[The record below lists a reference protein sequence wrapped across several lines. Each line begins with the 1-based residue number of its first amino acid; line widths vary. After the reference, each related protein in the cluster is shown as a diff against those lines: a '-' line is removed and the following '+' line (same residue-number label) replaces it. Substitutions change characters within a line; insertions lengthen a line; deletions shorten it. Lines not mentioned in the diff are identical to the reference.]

1 MRTSCL
7 CIALLFSS
15 LTLAAQDKGGP
26 SAQSFPVPAKVISLA
41 CPVGM
46 QAQQR
51 ASSQLVA
58 VQNGHRA
65 QISGQRIALTLRAAR
80 SPRIT
85 SAQVKVR
92 GLSPKAHVAQ
102 SKAGDLSSEIF
113 RTMNVNFDEES
124 NGGVTGE
131 LVLPGFTS
139 VTSIELQQIAYENGT
154 VWSVGNDSVCRVT
167 PDPFMLVS
175 DR

>member
-1 MRTSCL
+1 MKISGL
-7 CIALLFSS
+7 GLALLFSS
-15 LTLAAQDKGGP
+15 LTLAAQDKSDT
-26 SAQSFPVPAKVISLA
+26 SAQAFPVPVKVISLA

-51 ASSQLVA
+51 GTSQLVA

-65 QISGQRIALTLRAAR
+65 QISGQRIALTLRAAP

-85 SAQVKVR
+85 SAQVRVR
-92 GLSPKAHVAQ
+92 GLSPKAHVAR
-102 SKAGDLSSEIF
+102 SKTGDLSSEIS
-113 RTMNVNFDEES
+113 RKMNVNFDEES

-139 VTSIELQQIAYENGT
+139 VTSIELQQILYENGT
-154 VWSVGNDSVCRVT
+154 TWSVGGDSVCRVT
-167 PDPFMLVS
+167 PDPFMLIS
-175 DR
+175 GR